1 MDETF
6 EWEQSLEGGIETRA
20 TAGILEGNGRMRG
33 LRDESGEQSTID
45 SVFFVTPRL
54 CQSKKFGTSK
64 IEGGGDVDVM
74 QETG

>member
-1 MDETF
+1 
-6 EWEQSLEGGIETRA
+6 
-20 TAGILEGNGRMRG
+20 MRG

-45 SVFFVTPRL
+45 SVCVFVTPRL